1 MDAAK
6 LSRKYEAM
14 VRTTAGGLHDEKR
27 VVNALLEAADQLD
40 RASLATLLSAENLR
54 LRIKAKGRDKDKRK
68 DQEIQQNL
76 QGYKH
81 MGGKSCMSLYASSP
95 RVMQDCVPPL

>member
-54 LRIKAKGRDKDKRK
+54 LRIKAKGRDKDKK
-68 DQEIQQNL
+68 KGPGDPT
-76 QGYKH
+76 K
-81 MGGKSCMSLYASSP
+81 SP
-95 RVMQDCVPPL
+95 RLQAHGGNPA